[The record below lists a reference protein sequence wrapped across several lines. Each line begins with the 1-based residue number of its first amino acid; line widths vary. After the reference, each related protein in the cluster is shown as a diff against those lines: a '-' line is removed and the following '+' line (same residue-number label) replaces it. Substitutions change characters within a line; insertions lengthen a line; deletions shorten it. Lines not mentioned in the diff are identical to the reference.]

1 MIFEWTDTPGAFY
14 AVAYTL
20 SFAAMI
26 FNCPRKYRAWKT
38 ALIIAG
44 FGLALTGIMTVTH
57 GAYGS
62 TFAFAFLMLFY
73 LLVMW
78 TMMLIVC
85 AFDGRASLYFSIRAF
100 IIGEFIASFSFHV
113 YYYMVK
119 NNILPFSWAASIG
132 CILILDILTAVIF
145 WALERRH
152 RKMNGMVKI
161 TGKELAS
168 VCLIGFTIYF
178 TSNLSYVFEKMNISS
193 IVAAQLFTVRT
204 LVDLGGAAILFA
216 YHSQLVELSG
226 RYELMRLQDML
237 EMQYNNYEILKQS
250 VEVVNQKYHDLKHQ
264 IALLKEGA
272 AEGTSTAY
280 LEQMEQDIKAYEATN
295 KTGNNALDTILTAKT
310 LYCQNNWIELTSV
323 AEGEALSF
331 MEPMD
336 IAALFGNILDNAI
349 ESVSKIERKERRLIH
364 LAVVKQKGFLRI
376 RAENCY
382 EEAPKLEEGEIVTS
396 KKDRQYHGFGIKSIK
411 NTVKKYGGSTTI
423 QTKKGWFELR
433 ILIPIP

>member
-1 MIFEWTDTPGAFY
+1 M
-14 AVAYTL
+14 
-20 SFAAMI
+20 
-26 FNCPRKYRAWKT
+26 
-38 ALIIAG
+38 
-44 FGLALTGIMTVTH
+44 
-57 GAYGS
+57 
-62 TFAFAFLMLFY
+62 
-73 LLVMW
+73 
-78 TMMLIVC
+78 
-85 AFDGRASLYFSIRAF
+85 
-100 IIGEFIASFSFHV
+100 
-113 YYYMVK
+113 
-119 NNILPFSWAASIG
+119 PFSWPAAIG
-132 CILILDILTAVIF
+132 CNLTIDLLSTSIF
-145 WALERRH
+145 YIWERRN
-152 RKMNGMVKI
+152 RKMNGRVKI
-161 TGKELAS
+161 TGKELTS
-168 VCLIGFTIYF
+168 VCLIGLAIYV
-178 TSNLSYVFEKMNISS
+178 TSNMSYVMEEMNISQ
-193 IVAAQLFTVRT
+193 IVIVQLIGVRT

-250 VEVVNQKYHDLKHQ
+250 VDVVNQKYHDLKHQ

-272 AEGTSTAY
+272 AEGTSMAY

-382 EEAPKLEEGEIVTS
+382 EEAPKVDEGEIVTS

-411 NTVKKYGGSTTI
+411 STVKKYGGSTTI
-423 QTKKGWFELR
+423 QMKKGWFELR